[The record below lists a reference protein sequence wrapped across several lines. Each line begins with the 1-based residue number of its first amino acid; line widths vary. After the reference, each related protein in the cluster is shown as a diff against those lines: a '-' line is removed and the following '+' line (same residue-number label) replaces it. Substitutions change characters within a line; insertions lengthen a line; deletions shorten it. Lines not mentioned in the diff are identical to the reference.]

1 MKSCLGI
8 VGSTFILASTLALS
22 SAVPVQAQNTPG
34 DKVCLNATEILN
46 TQAVDKRTILYRM
59 RDGKVWRN
67 RLVADCPTLVGFSGG
82 GFTQVAHTD
91 FICANSQQIKTQ
103 SGNVCRLGA
112 FTRVN

>member
-1 MKSCLGI
+1 MKSCLNFFGSAFI
-8 VGSTFILASTLALS
+8 VASTLTLS
-22 SAVPVQAQNTPG
+22 SAMPVVAQSTPG
-34 DKVCLNATEILN
+34 DKVCLNVTEIQN
-46 TQAVDKRTILYRM
+46 TQAVDRRTILYRM

-67 RLVADCPTLVGFSGG
+67 TLAADCPTLVGFSSG

-103 SGNVCRLGA
+103 SGNVCRLGS

>member
-8 VGSTFILASTLALS
+8 IASTFILGSILALN
-22 SAVPVQAQNTPG
+22 SAAPVQAQNTPG
-34 DKVCLNATEILN
+34 DKVCLNATEIMN
-46 TQAVDKRTILYRM
+46 TQAVDRRTILYRM

-67 RLVADCPTLVGFSGG
+67 RLVADCPTLVGFGNG
-82 GFTQVAHTD
+82 AFTQVAHTD
-91 FICANSQQIKTQ
+91 FICANSQLIKTQ